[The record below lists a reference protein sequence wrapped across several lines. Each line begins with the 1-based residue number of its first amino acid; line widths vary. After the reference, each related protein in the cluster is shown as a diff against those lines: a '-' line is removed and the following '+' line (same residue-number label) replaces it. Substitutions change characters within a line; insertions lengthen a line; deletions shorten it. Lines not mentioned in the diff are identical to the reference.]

1 MNHPATDVVA
11 AHHVDRGVES
21 TRRGK
26 PTDAISKQYKAW
38 VCVVC
43 AINQ

>member
-11 AHHVDRGVES
+11 AHQVHRGMES

-26 PTDAISKQYKAW
+26 PADAISKQYKAW
-38 VCVVC
+38 VCVC
-43 AINQ
+43 RMCGW